1 MGEAVYSDINKCTFL
16 VSKTHCI
23 LRGVRMLNVTS
34 TQEMQ
39 RQKIVFALRPQLPW
53 SSCITSLTWI
63 TPVASETHDL
73 LIALGTEQNL
83 AGLSIR
89 MYLSFQPPFSIFDSR
104 YTQRSNTVYL
114 PNKNNKKTQGTLY

>member
-39 RQKIVFALRPQLPW
+39 RQKIVFALRPQLP
-53 SSCITSLTWI
+53 
-63 TPVASETHDL
+63 
-73 LIALGTEQNL
+73 
-83 AGLSIR
+83 
-89 MYLSFQPPFSIFDSR
+89 
-104 YTQRSNTVYL
+104 
-114 PNKNNKKTQGTLY
+114 